1 MPLVEVKLYDARVT
15 EESVPRII
23 EAMTDALA
31 ESSGA
36 SRDHI
41 WVILEGVSPKNWGV
55 AGQGGAYPR
64 RCGQSGSP
72 VPGSPAGG
80 GGASATGRPAAFQA
94 RNPPAR

>member
-41 WVILEGVSPKNWGV
+41 WVIVEGVSPKNWGV
-55 AGQGGAYPR
+55 AGKAGA
-64 RCGQSGSP
+64 
-72 VPGSPAGG
+72 
-80 GGASATGRPAAFQA
+80 
-94 RNPPAR
+94 